1 MKTYSKLKVEFS
13 IFNAKYVKTISIA
26 LLMILAISSLQL
38 KAQTISGKVLSDQNE
53 PLINSNV
60 FLLKETDSS
69 LVKVAITNL
78 EGNFLIES
86 VEAGKY
92 LLSISYIGFETYTKG
107 LLITKTTSDLGNIA
121 LKPSSNL
128 LNQVTIV
135 AQKPFVEQKIDR
147 LVINVKNSITSSGS
161 TVLSVLQKS
170 PGITVNQQAGIIN
183 MAGKEGVQVM
193 INGKLSYMPAAAI
206 VPMLEGMSSNYVERI
221 ELITTPPSKFDAG
234 GNAGYI
240 NIVLS
245 ENPNKGFNGSYS
257 ITAAGFNGSAPAASA
272 DFNYRK
278 NKINLYGSYSYS
290 RISQLQ
296 YIENYR
302 KVLYEN
308 STKET
313 LVNSLRDPVRNTNN
327 LRIGVDYQLGKKTT
341 IGLLI
346 SAYQNLWEMDAFNTS
361 ISSFN
366 KLEDSRIA
374 IDNTETNKW
383 KHGMINFNLQHT
395 LKNSGELTFNVDFL
409 KYDNYNPTKYVNKY
423 SKNGTFI
430 KEEYIGSS
438 KKTLIDIFPV
448 QLDYRKKLNS
458 KTDYEMGLKTVI
470 SRFSNDVLVEQLIQ
484 NVWKP
489 DQEFTANY
497 KLNESVAA
505 AYSSFTINANPKNTI
520 KAGLRYEYTK
530 SNLGSEKQAN
540 IVDRKYGY
548 LFPTTYWSH
557 KINDSKTINMSYNR
571 RINRPTFN
579 DLAPFLIFSDPNTFV
594 SGNSALQ
601 PAIANNASV
610 SYALKMYNFSLNYSH
625 ENYTIGG
632 FQFKID
638 PVNNKQYNTAEN
650 LKFTE
655 SLFTTFAIPMKF
667 TNWWN
672 SQLNINSSWSHAV
685 ADFIKPETSIKIFN
699 YNLSGFHNF
708 TLSKNINM
716 ELSGFYQS
724 KGLFGI
730 AVLKPFGQLNFGTQF
745 KFPKSNSNLK
755 LGVDDIFSTMK
766 FKFENNS
773 DILGYQAYI
782 NLNMQRRLFKITF
795 SQNLGNKKLKEKRNR
810 NTASDAER
818 QRVSN

>member
-1 MKTYSKLKVEFS
+1 MKNFYNSIPKFFNQIANSKKVIS
-13 IFNAKYVKTISIA
+13 LIFAFITI
-26 LLMILAISSLQL
+26 QL

-60 FLLKETDSS
+60 FLLNETDSS

-78 EGNFLIES
+78 EGIFLMES
-86 VEAGKY
+86 VETGKY
-92 LLSISYIGFETYTKG
+92 VLSISYIGFETYTKG
-107 LLITKTTSDLGNIA
+107 LFITKTNSDLGSIA

-128 LNQVTIV
+128 LDQVTVV
-135 AQKPFVEQKIDR
+135 ARKPFAEQKIDR

-161 TVLSVLQKS
+161 TVLAILQKS

-206 VPMLEGMSSNYVERI
+206 VPMLEGMSSNNVERI

-257 ITAAGFNGSAPAASA
+257 LTAAGFNGSAPSANA

-290 RISQLQ
+290 RIAQLQ
-296 YIENYR
+296 YIQNYR
-302 KVLYEN
+302 NILYEN
-308 STKET
+308 TSKAT
-313 LVNSLRDPVRNTNN
+313 VINSRRDPVRSINN
-327 LRIGVDYQLGKKTT
+327 LRIGVDYQLGKRTT
-341 IGLLI
+341 MGLLI
-346 SAYQNLWEMDAFNTS
+346 SAYENLWKMSAFNTS
-361 ISSFN
+361 ILSVN
-366 KLEDSRIA
+366 KKEDSRIT
-374 IDNTETNKW
+374 IDNKNINSW
-383 KHGMINFNLQHT
+383 KHGMINFNIQHT
-395 LKNSGELTFNVDFL
+395 LKYNGDLNFNMDFL
-409 KYDNYNPTKYVNKY
+409 KYDNYNPSKFVNKY

-438 KKTLIDIFPV
+438 KKTLIDIFPI
-448 QLDYRKKLNS
+448 QLDYSKKLNT
-458 KTDYEMGLKTVI
+458 KTAFEIGVKTVI

-497 KLNESVAA
+497 KLIENVAA
-505 AYSSFTINANPKNTI
+505 AYTSFTINANPKNTI

-530 SNLGSEKQAN
+530 SNLGSDKQAN

-548 LFPTTYWSH
+548 LFPTMYWSH
-557 KINDSKTINMSYNR
+557 KINESKTINMSYNR
-571 RINRPTFN
+571 RINRPAFN
-579 DLAPFLIFSDPNTFV
+579 DLAPFLTFADPNTFI

-625 ENYTIGG
+625 ENFTIGA

-638 PVNNKQYNTAEN
+638 PVTNKQYNTAEN

-655 SLFTTFAIPMKF
+655 SLFATFAIPMKF
-667 TNWWN
+667 TNWWK
-672 SQLNINSSWSHAV
+672 SQLNINSSWIHAV
-685 ADFIKPETSIKIFN
+685 ADYIKPETSIKIFN

-730 AVLKPFGQLNFGTQF
+730 AVLKPLGQLNFGTQF

-766 FKFENNS
+766 YNFENNS
-773 DILGYQAYI
+773 DILGYQAYM

-818 QRVSN
+818 KRVSN

>member
-1 MKTYSKLKVEFS
+1 MKNFYNSIPKFFNQIANSKKVIS
-13 IFNAKYVKTISIA
+13 LIFAFITI
-26 LLMILAISSLQL
+26 QL

-60 FLLKETDSS
+60 FLLNETDSS

-78 EGNFLIES
+78 EGIFLMES
-86 VEAGKY
+86 VETGKY
-92 LLSISYIGFETYTKG
+92 VLSISYIGFETYTKG
-107 LLITKTTSDLGNIA
+107 LFITKTNSDLGSIA

-128 LNQVTIV
+128 LDQVTVV
-135 AQKPFVEQKIDR
+135 ARKPFAEQKIDR

-161 TVLSVLQKS
+161 TVLAILQKS

-206 VPMLEGMSSNYVERI
+206 VPMLEGMSSNNVERI

-257 ITAAGFNGSAPAASA
+257 LTAAGFNGSAPSANA

-290 RISQLQ
+290 RIAQLQ
-296 YIENYR
+296 YIQNYR
-302 KVLYEN
+302 NILYEN
-308 STKET
+308 TSKAT
-313 LVNSLRDPVRNTNN
+313 VINSRRDPVRSINN

-346 SAYQNLWEMDAFNTS
+346 SAYENLWKMSAFNTS
-361 ISSFN
+361 ILSVN
-366 KLEDSRIA
+366 KKEDSRIT
-374 IDNTETNKW
+374 IDNKNINSW
-383 KHGMINFNLQHT
+383 KHGMINFNIQHT
-395 LKNSGELTFNVDFL
+395 LKYNGDLNFNMDFL
-409 KYDNYNPTKYVNKY
+409 KYDNYNPSKFVNKY

-438 KKTLIDIFPV
+438 KKTLIDIFPI
-448 QLDYRKKLNS
+448 QLDYSKKLNT
-458 KTDYEMGLKTVI
+458 KTAFEIGVKTVI

-497 KLNESVAA
+497 KLIENVAA
-505 AYSSFTINANPKNTI
+505 AYTSFTINANPKNTI

-530 SNLGSEKQAN
+530 SNLGSDKQAN

-548 LFPTTYWSH
+548 LFPTMYWSH
-557 KINDSKTINMSYNR
+557 KINESKTINMSYNR
-571 RINRPTFN
+571 RINRPAFN
-579 DLAPFLIFSDPNTFV
+579 DLAPFLTFADPNTFI

-625 ENYTIGG
+625 ENFTIGA

-638 PVNNKQYNTAEN
+638 PVTNKQYNTAEN

-655 SLFTTFAIPMKF
+655 SLFATFAIPMKF
-667 TNWWN
+667 TNWWK
-672 SQLNINSSWSHAV
+672 SQLNINSSWIHAV
-685 ADFIKPETSIKIFN
+685 ADYIKPETSIKIFN

-730 AVLKPFGQLNFGTQF
+730 AVLKPLGQLNFGTQF

-766 FKFENNS
+766 YNFENNS
-773 DILGYQAYI
+773 DILGYQAYM

-818 QRVSN
+818 KRVSN